1 METIDRYRR
10 SLKRKNYA
18 AHTVKAYLNV
28 IAQFTCWLTIPLAS
42 VTRTEIGAY
51 TDHLFQKRLSPK
63 TITCHLQILRG
74 FYDYLISDEGM
85 VLANPIR
92 KISIRLPKPLP
103 RHLTDEQVANLF
115 SVITK
120 PRDRAM
126 FMLMLRSGLRVEEV
140 ARLTVDA
147 PEYRMREL
155 FVRCGKGAKDRV
167 VYLSDDAHAALS
179 AYLHQ
184 RTSPAKELFLVEKGP
199 QKGKPIAVRSIQKRI
214 EYYARKSGLEVSCH
228 CLRHTLA
235 TQLLNADAQ
244 LSSIQDLLGHT
255 HVTTTERYCRVAN
268 LKVQRDYFK
277 AMDVVMQRMQAL
289 EEDEDPRSRL
299 REHRTYGQRR
309 AYGPRREKGTAP
321 VLLLEKKWMKSE
333 NGEKGRFHEKHK
345 ER

>member
-18 AHTVKAYLNV
+18 GHTIKAYLNV
-28 IAQFTCWLTIPLAS
+28 IAQFTRWLTIPLAQ
-42 VTRTEIGAY
+42 VTRTEIGSY

-74 FYDYLISDEGM
+74 FYDYLISNEGM

-140 ARLTVDA
+140 AHLTVDA
-147 PEYRMREL
+147 VEYPMREL
-155 FVRCGKGAKDRV
+155 FVRSGKGAKDRV
-167 VYLSDDAHAALS
+167 VYLSGDALAALS
-179 AYLHQ
+179 AYLQQ
-184 RTSPAKELFLVEKGP
+184 RTSKAKELFLVEKGP

-214 EYYARKSGLEVSCH
+214 EYYAQKSGLEVSCH

-289 EEDEDPRSRL
+289 EDDEDPRSRL

-333 NGEKGRFHEKHK
+333 NGEKGRFHET
-345 ER
+345 

>member
-28 IAQFTCWLTIPLAS
+28 IAQFTRWLTIPLAQ

-51 TDHLFQKRLSPK
+51 TDHLLQKRLSPK

-103 RHLTDEQVANLF
+103 RHLTDEQVANLL

-140 ARLTVDA
+140 AHLTVDA
-147 PEYRMREL
+147 VEYRMREL
-155 FVRCGKGAKDRV
+155 FVRSGKGAKDRV
-167 VYLSDDAHAALS
+167 VYVSDDALAALS
-179 AYLHQ
+179 AYLQQ

-214 EYYARKSGLEVSCH
+214 EYYAQKSGLEVSCH

-289 EEDEDPRSRL
+289 EEDEDPRSYP
-299 REHRTYGQRR
+299 REHRAHAPRR
-309 AYGPRREKGTAP
+309 AYGTRREEGA
-321 VLLLEKKWMKSE
+321 LLFMKKK
-333 NGEKGRFHEKHK
+333 K
-345 ER
+345 ETDEERRERKVP